1 MSLLCFCAGIICL
14 AYYLLIVVYAGI
26 TADFAW
32 IWLVLAAIL
41 EGGAVLIRYG
51 KNHPG
56 FFPGW
61 VKYAVSAVVL
71 LGIVCFAALCSL
83 VVSGM
88 KTSARKNLD
97 YVVVLG
103 AHVKGDVPS
112 KALELRLKAALKY
125 ARENEDTILVLSG
138 GQGFGEDITEA
149 KCMENYLTAHGIS
162 RERLVLEEKSTNTK
176 ENLKF
181 SDALTDCSQKNTGIL
196 SNNFHVYRAV
206 KIAEK
211 AGYEHPYG
219 IAAPSDPIMQ
229 VHYVVREA
237 AALIKA
243 KIYGNI

>member
-1 MSLLCFCAGIICL
+1 M
-14 AYYLLIVVYAGI
+14 
-26 TADFAW
+26 
-32 IWLVLAAIL
+32 

-56 FFPGW
+56 FPRMGE
-61 VKYAVSAVVL
+61 YAVSAVVL

-149 KCMENYLTAHGIS
+149 KCMENYLTAQGFPGSGWCWKRNHQHKRRI
-162 RERLVLEEKSTNTK
+162 
-176 ENLKF
+176 
-181 SDALTDCSQKNTGIL
+181 
-196 SNNFHVYRAV
+196 
-206 KIAEK
+206 
-211 AGYEHPYG
+211 
-219 IAAPSDPIMQ
+219 
-229 VHYVVREA
+229 
-237 AALIKA
+237 
-243 KIYGNI
+243 

>member
-1 MSLLCFCAGIICL
+1 MSLLCFCAGSICL

-138 GQGFGEDITEA
+138 GRASGKILQRRNAWRITSQPMGFPGSGWCWKRNPPTQRRI
-149 KCMENYLTAHGIS
+149 
-162 RERLVLEEKSTNTK
+162 
-176 ENLKF
+176 
-181 SDALTDCSQKNTGIL
+181 
-196 SNNFHVYRAV
+196 
-206 KIAEK
+206 
-211 AGYEHPYG
+211 
-219 IAAPSDPIMQ
+219 
-229 VHYVVREA
+229 
-237 AALIKA
+237 
-243 KIYGNI
+243 

>member
-1 MSLLCFCAGIICL
+1 MSLLCFCAGSICL

-112 KALELRLKAALKY
+112 KALELRLKAERK
-125 ARENEDTILVLSG
+125 
-138 GQGFGEDITEA
+138 GQD
-149 KCMENYLTAHGIS
+149 
-162 RERLVLEEKSTNTK
+162 
-176 ENLKF
+176 
-181 SDALTDCSQKNTGIL
+181 
-196 SNNFHVYRAV
+196 
-206 KIAEK
+206 K
-211 AGYEHPYG
+211 AGD
-219 IAAPSDPIMQ
+219 I
-229 VHYVVREA
+229 
-237 AALIKA
+237 IK
-243 KIYGNI
+243 

>member
-1 MSLLCFCAGIICL
+1 M
-14 AYYLLIVVYAGI
+14 
-26 TADFAW
+26 
-32 IWLVLAAIL
+32 

-112 KALELRLKAALKY
+112 KAAGAGREIHQHKGESEIFGCAYRL
-125 ARENEDTILVLSG
+125 
-138 GQGFGEDITEA
+138 QP
-149 KCMENYLTAHGIS
+149 
-162 RERLVLEEKSTNTK
+162 EK
-176 ENLKF
+176 
-181 SDALTDCSQKNTGIL
+181 
-196 SNNFHVYRAV
+196 
-206 KIAEK
+206 
-211 AGYEHPYG
+211 
-219 IAAPSDPIMQ
+219 
-229 VHYVVREA
+229 
-237 AALIKA
+237 
-243 KIYGNI
+243 YGNPVQ